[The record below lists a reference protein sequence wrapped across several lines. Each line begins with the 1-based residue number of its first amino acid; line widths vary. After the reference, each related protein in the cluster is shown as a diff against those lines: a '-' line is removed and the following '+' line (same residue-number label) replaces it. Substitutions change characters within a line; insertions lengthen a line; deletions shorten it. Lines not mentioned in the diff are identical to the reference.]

1 MIKNFTFFLLFL
13 FITIQSFATDYYWVG
28 GSGNWNDYNGHWALT
43 SGGTPGNAGGVNV
56 VPSPFDNVFFD
67 ANSGFTP
74 TSNTVTINVPTIF
87 CRNMDWTGATNSPNF
102 ISTQGVNSTWNVYG
116 SITFIPNMDFFF
128 DGTIHFLATNQ
139 YHSITS
145 ATQHF
150 DGHLLFD
157 GLGNNWSLQDSFS
170 VNIVELLEGDFFSN
184 GNAIRVDTFQAET
197 ISMTIDTLHLANSNI
212 YLYDNGSRFTI
223 NATNSNPIP
232 NAQALLNT
240 NLDNTNFYY
249 NYDFQLDKGRIL
261 YLNLIDNTNI
271 NSVHFYQP
279 AQATIPQTG
288 VALDTILGNNQV
300 HIQTVHFH
308 NKSVLKYTNSMNS
321 TTELITIDSVL
332 TYNNATFSGSFNDY
346 ISDCN
351 CDYVVLE
358 KGNSGV
364 FTGDYGTVHF
374 KQNGEMANGFFD
386 DVIIEGNALIKS
398 NVSESPDFNGTIIS
412 NAHLFQDGR
421 ILKEAPNHPIQF
433 DTLKLT
439 EEHIYYFND
448 TITFTQNGW
457 LDAVGTC
464 HKPIMFKG
472 NKYDAPFIFDAACDT
487 IRCEHTILENGRGAG
502 VADFLAIA
510 GQDKEGNV
518 NWNFFPPTPRTLYW
532 VGGDGVWDDSQHW
545 SLSSGG
551 AGGECIP
558 TIYDDVFFNNSSGF
572 QNGDSVHINIPRAF
586 CKSMDWSNVSNS
598 PVFHIPTGNDLYIH
612 GSLNFVPNME
622 IYTPGV
628 VWFSATT
635 GGNTIT
641 TAHHHFENEVKL
653 QGKGGDWSLQDS
665 MSVFTFIL
673 KEGDFYSNQNSIRSG
688 FFYADGSPT
697 TLDTLDLYHSNIYPY
712 LNGSIFKIYAD
723 YNSSKNRLKTN
734 LNATNFYFV
743 NANSNVRT
751 LDLRLADTAYIG
763 EVMFSGGGV
772 GIYDYIEGNGKVY
785 INLADFNYPARVQHS
800 ELPTTTDLIHIDTT
814 LVHSLGMSEVQS
826 CDCNYTEIDGDG
838 YVHSGLYNKVIIHK
852 EGKIFNGHFNFV
864 SIGEEAEV
872 YTEIPKNVLVNSSDF
887 NGRQDDFQGTFIGYA
902 DLKDDG
908 FLQQEVLAYPL
919 QFDTLKLNPGKLYE
933 VRDTINFTQNGW
945 LDAVG
950 LCDQYI
956 TIKSQDANIPYF
968 INALCDTINVNY
980 TILEDSEGIGNAD
993 FIADNTID
1001 NGGLVNW
1008 IINPPQPRTLY
1019 WVGGNG
1025 NWSDPQHWSLTSGGT
1040 PGECMPTLEDD
1051 VFIDA
1056 NAGFAPNDS
1065 VIIDIELSY
1074 CKNIDWTGAPNNP
1087 IFMTYRNDAT
1097 YFVNGSLTAINNM
1110 NFAYNND
1117 MEFVSDT
1124 FGNTITTA
1132 NQHFQCKIRF
1142 NGDGNWT
1149 LLDSMTATIID
1160 LDEGSL
1166 FSNNQSITLDKF
1178 TANPTGGSQTLD
1190 TLDFTNSNIYVYTG
1204 GGKINIF
1211 ADTLLNTKNYLH
1223 TKLDN
1228 SNFYYTSLSNVG
1240 GRQLTLVLSDSAFI
1254 NKVIFSGTNQ
1264 ATAIDVVGL
1273 NSLVEMNLLE
1283 LHRTA
1288 FVGFTNNTPST
1299 VDLFRIDSVRSF
1311 NTSTTG
1317 FNLNLN
1323 YCDCDDVFVARN
1335 GKVAAGRYNT
1345 VLVNGENTIE
1355 DGEFGIV
1362 TLNGDATIKTGG
1374 VAPNPSNLF
1383 PETTFGTLSL
1393 NEDALIYGEGGGTDP
1408 LLVDTIRLIPG
1419 KEYKWKNTMTI
1430 TANGW
1435 LDAIGTGSL
1444 PIIMRSTQA
1453 GVQGTIK
1460 SLTDSICINYIFMS
1474 DLDTAGTAV
1483 FHAGKISV
1491 DIINNDGWV
1500 FEDCCSSFGLSEL
1513 FATHDTTICVGDS
1526 VDLQVYYGQCT
1537 GCTFQWSDGDTSEIR
1552 TVSPTM
1558 TTTYTV
1564 TAIRPEGCSSID
1576 TFRVNIVPAPI
1587 INLQADTTVSD
1598 TSQALLLT
1606 HSPTGGTWSGTG
1618 VNSSGVF
1625 DPMLTGHGVYPLTY
1639 TVSNGLCDATDS
1651 VTLTVTLDGCVFDT
1665 LHLTNFN
1672 GYDVSCHGGNDGSAQ
1687 ITALQGVAP
1696 FTYLWSNGNTDS
1708 VATNL
1713 SAGTYGITA
1722 TDANGCSNILS
1733 ITITEPPILTASANI
1748 LSAISFPGL
1757 NDGSATVTPSGGT
1770 SPYTYLWSNNATTP
1784 TINDLFAG
1792 TYTVTITDAN
1802 GCTTTA
1808 SVTLSDPTIFLS
1820 QIQINSNYNGFNV
1833 SCFGANDG
1841 SATVSVAN
1849 GTTPYTFLWNNGE
1862 TTQTAT
1868 NLPAGWAV
1876 VTITDA
1882 NNQVLVDSVNLTEP
1896 TPLVASANIVSPISC
1911 FGITDGS
1918 LSANAA
1924 GGVPTYS
1931 YLWNNNSTTS
1941 TLNNLPQGTYEVT
1954 ITDANNCTDS
1964 ASVTLTEPT
1973 PLTVS
1978 ITQDSIYNGFGVRCF
1993 NGNDG
1998 HVTAFANGGI
2008 PNYAYT
2014 WNNTQTTAFANNLS
2028 AGLQIVTVT
2037 DANNCTVSDT
2047 IILNQPTEITATTT
2061 VTTDY
2066 NGFNIS
2072 CFGGNDAAANTTVS
2086 GGVPTYAYL
2095 WNNAQNLASAN
2106 NLSAGFAIVTITDL
2120 NNCTL
2125 IDSTIITE
2133 PTALN
2138 IGTLV
2143 TSNYNG
2149 QDISCFGANDG
2160 SVAATLSGG
2169 VFGYNF
2175 QWNTNQT
2182 DSSLMNL
2189 TAGTYYVTATDA
2201 NNCSTNDSI
2210 TLTEPL
2216 ALANTLTTASTSCD
2230 GSQNITATTTGGT
2243 GNYAYNWNNGN
2254 TTNLNPNLFG
2264 GTYSVT
2270 ISDVNNCTLFD
2281 SITITTL
2288 DTLSVNLGNDT
2299 ILCLGESL
2307 TLNATQA
2314 DITSYVWQ
2322 DNSTNPTFTVS
2333 ENGNYY
2339 VEITNINGCTAS
2351 DSILVTYSVIELLQ
2365 PLPTDTTICENTTFE
2380 IDATATDGV
2389 SYQWQDG
2396 TTTPNYTVYNEGIY
2410 TVTVTNIYN
2419 CTSDFS
2425 TNVSVQ
2431 LPPQVAAQLPTDT
2444 IMCNNNPITL
2454 NAQATYATDY
2464 FWEGESAFYQQNP
2477 QFDSTFLVTYPGTY
2491 SVEIT
2496 NYCGGFT
2503 QYVEVTEEDCGCY
2516 PYVPNA
2522 FTPNNDG
2529 TNDEFEVYSNCP
2541 LDNFHLEIY
2550 DRYGG
2555 RVFISNDRNDKWDGT
2570 IRGKMANPGVYVWVL
2585 QFTAMNE
2592 QGEMEN
2598 RQMSGDVTVVR

>member
-1 MIKNFTFFLLFL
+1 MNKIIVLLILFL
-13 FITIQSFATDYYWVG
+13 FSVNQLSAVDYYWVG
-28 GSGNWNDYNGHWALT
+28 GSGNWNDYNSHWALS
-43 SGGTPGNAGGVNV
+43 SGGTPGNAGGVSV

-87 CRNMDWTGATNSPNF
+87 CRNMDWTGALNNPSF
-102 ISTQGVNSTWNVYG
+102 VSTQGMNGTWNVYG

-128 DGTIHFLATNQ
+128 DGKIHFLANNE
-139 YHSITS
+139 YHTITS

-150 DGHLLFD
+150 DGELWFD
-157 GLGNNWSLQDSFS
+157 GLGGNWAIQDSMS
-170 VNIVELLEGDFFSN
+170 VNFIELLEGDFFSN
-184 GNAIRVDTFQAET
+184 GNAIRVDTFLAET
-197 ISMTIDTLHLANSNI
+197 TSMTVDTLHLANSNI
-212 YLYDNGSRFTI
+212 YLYDNGSRFII
-223 NATNSNPIP
+223 NANNTNP
-232 NAQALLNT
+232 NSPTLLNT

-249 NYDFQLDKGRIL
+249 NYDFQLSENRTL
-261 YLNLIDNTNI
+261 YLNLLDSTTINAVYFHQPSQAAIPQIGGMIDSLLANEMVNI
-271 NSVHFYQP
+271 QEVHFYN
-279 AQATIPQTG
+279 TSH
-288 VALDTILGNNQV
+288 LG
-300 HIQTVHFH
+300 HTKIA
-308 NKSVLKYTNSMNS
+308 NS
-321 TTELITIDSVL
+321 TTELIRINNIFA
-332 TYNNATFSGSFNDY
+332 YNLANYITLDF
-346 ISDCN
+346 ISDCS
-351 CDYVVLE
+351 CQYVLLE
-358 KGNSGV
+358 KNNSKV
-364 FTGDYGTVHF
+364 VTGDYGTVHF
-374 KQNGEMANGFFD
+374 KANGELANGFFD
-386 DVIIEGNALIKS
+386 EVIIEGNAFIT
-398 NVSESPDFNGTIIS
+398 SETLSPNYEGTFIG
-412 NAHLFQDGR
+412 NAHLFQDGK
-421 ILKEAPNHPIQF
+421 ILKKDLNHPLQF

-439 EEHIYYFND
+439 EEHIYFFSD
-448 TITFTQNGW
+448 TISFTQNGW

-464 HKPIMFKG
+464 YKPIMFKS
-472 NKYDAPFIFDAACDT
+472 NNYDAPFIFNAACDT
-487 IRCEHTILENGRGAG
+487 IRCEHTILENGRGTG

-510 GQDKEGNV
+510 GQDKEGNS
-518 NWNFFPPTPRTLYW
+518 NWNFFPPTPRTLFW
-532 VGGDGVWDDSQHW
+532 VGGDGDWDDSQHW
-545 SLSSGG
+545 SLTSGG
-551 AGGECIP
+551 TGGECLP

-586 CKSMDWSNVSNS
+586 CKSMDWSNVSNT

-612 GSLNFVPNME
+612 GSLTFVPDME
-622 IYTPGV
+622 TYTPGV

-641 TAHHHFENEVKL
+641 TAHHHFDNEVKL

-665 MSVFTFIL
+665 MSVYTFIL
-673 KEGDFYSNQNSIRSG
+673 KEGDFYSNQNSIRPG
-688 FFYADGSPT
+688 FFYADASPT

-712 LNGSIFKIYAD
+712 LNGSEFKIYA
-723 YNSSKNRLKTN
+723 NKIGFQNRLTTD
-734 LNATNFYFV
+734 LNATNFYFYDP
-743 NANSNVRT
+743 SSSIRI

-763 EVMFSGGGV
+763 EVIFSGGGA
-772 GIYDYIEGNGKVY
+772 GQFDYIKGNGEVY
-785 INLADFNYPARVQHS
+785 INLVEAYFPCHVQHS
-800 ELPTTTDLIHIDTT
+800 EFATTTDLIHIDTT
-814 LVHSLGMSEVQS
+814 LVHSLGVSTVRS
-826 CDCNYTEIDGDG
+826 CECNYTEIDGEG
-838 YVHSGLYNKVIIHK
+838 HVHSGLYNKVIIHE
-852 EGKIFNGHFNFV
+852 EGKIFNGYFNYIY
-864 SIGEEAEV
+864 IGKEAEV
-872 YTEIPKNVLVNSSDF
+872 YTNTPQPTILLPNSNS
-887 NGRQDDFQGTFIGYA
+887 GSGADDFQGTFIGYA
-902 DLKDDG
+902 TLEDDG
-908 FLQQEVLAYPL
+908 FLQQEVLVYPL
-919 QFDTLKLNPGKLYE
+919 QFDTLKLHPGKLYE
-933 VRDTINFTQNGW
+933 VRDTMNFTQNGW

-950 LCDQYI
+950 LCDKYI

-1001 NGGLVNW
+1001 NGGLTNW
-1008 IINPPQPRTLY
+1008 VINPPQPRTLY

-1074 CKNIDWTGAPNNP
+1074 CKSIDWTGAPNNP

-1097 YFVNGSLTAINNM
+1097 YFVNGSLTCINNM

-1124 FGNTITTA
+1124 FGNTITST
-1132 NQHFQCKIRF
+1132 NQYFQCEITF

-1149 LLDSMTATIID
+1149 LLDSMTATIVD

-1166 FSNNQSITLDKF
+1166 FSNAQSITLDKF
-1178 TANPTGGSQTLD
+1178 TANPVGGSQTLD

-1204 GGKINIF
+1204 GGRVNIF
-1211 ADTLLNTKNYLH
+1211 GDTLLSIKNYLH
-1223 TKLDN
+1223 TKLDDA
-1228 SNFYYTSLSNVG
+1228 NFYYTSLSNIG

-1254 NKVIFSGTNQ
+1254 NEVIFSGTNQ

-1273 NSLVEMNLLE
+1273 NSYVEMNLLE

-1299 VDLFRIDSVRSF
+1299 TDLFRIDSVRSF

-1323 YCDCDDVFVARN
+1323 YCNCDDIFVTRN
-1335 GKVAAGRYNT
+1335 GKITGGRSNT
-1345 VLVNGENTIE
+1345 ILINEASRIE

-1362 TLNGDATIKTGG
+1362 TLNGPATVRTGG
-1374 VAPNPSNLF
+1374 VAPNPSNIF
-1383 PETTFGTLSL
+1383 PNTTFGTLSL
-1393 NEDALIYGEGGGTDP
+1393 NEDAIIYGENSGTNP

-1419 KEYKWKNTMTI
+1419 KEYKWKDVMTI

-1491 DIINNDGWV
+1491 DIVNNDGWI

-1513 FATHDTTICVGDS
+1513 FAVHDTTICVGDS
-1526 VDLQVYYGQCT
+1526 VDLQVYYGQCN

-1552 TVSPTM
+1552 TVSPPI

-1576 TFRVNIVPAPI
+1576 TFRINIVPVPI
-1587 INLQADTTVSD
+1587 INLQNDTTISD

-1618 VNSSGVF
+1618 VNNSGVF

-1651 VTLTVTLDGCVFDT
+1651 VTLTVTLDGCLFDT

-1672 GYDVSCHGGNDGSAQ
+1672 GYDVSCNGANDGSAQ
-1687 ITALQGVAP
+1687 ITALQGTAP

-1713 SAGTYGITA
+1713 SAGTYSITA

-1733 ITITEPPILTASANI
+1733 ITITEPTLLTASANI

-1757 NDGSATVTPSGGT
+1757 NDGNVTVTPSGGT
-1770 SPYTYLWSNNATTP
+1770 SPYTYLWSNNATTQ
-1784 TINDLFAG
+1784 TINNLFAG

-1802 GCTTTA
+1802 GCQITT
-1808 SVTLSDPTIFLS
+1808 SVTLTDPTIFLS

-1841 SATVSVAN
+1841 NATVQVAN

-1882 NNQVLVDSVNLTEP
+1882 NNQTLIDSINLTEP
-1896 TPLVASANIVSPISC
+1896 TPLVASANIVAAISC
-1911 FGITDGS
+1911 FGMTDGS

-1931 YLWNNNSTTS
+1931 YLWNNTS
-1941 TLNNLPQGTYEVT
+1941 NNVTLNNLPQGTYEVT
-1954 ITDANNCTDS
+1954 ITDANNCIDS

-1973 PLTVS
+1973 QLTVS

-1998 HVTAFANGGI
+1998 HVTAFVNGGT
-2008 PNYAYT
+2008 PNYAYV
-2014 WNNTQTTAFANNLS
+2014 WNNSQTTAFANNLS
-2028 AGLQIVTVT
+2028 AGMQIVTVT

-2047 IILNQPTEITATTT
+2047 IILNQPTAISATTT

-2072 CFGGNDAAANTTVS
+2072 CFGGNDAAANTTVF
-2086 GGVPTYAYL
+2086 GGVSTYSYV
-2095 WNNAQNLASAN
+2095 WNNAQTLASAN
-2106 NLSAGFAIVTITDL
+2106 NLSAGLAIVTITDL

-2125 IDSTIITE
+2125 IDSTMITE

-2138 IGTLV
+2138 ISTLV

-2149 QDISCFGANDG
+2149 QDISCFGADDG

-2182 DSSLMNL
+2182 DSTLTSLV
-2189 TAGTYYVTATDA
+2189 AGTYYVTATDA
-2201 NNCSTNDSI
+2201 NNCTTNDSI
-2210 TLTEPL
+2210 TLTEPS
-2216 ALANTLTTASTSCD
+2216 ALANTLTTASTSCN

-2254 TTNLNPNLFG
+2254 INNVNPNLFG

-2270 ISDVNNCTLFD
+2270 ISDINNCTIFD

-2307 TLNATQA
+2307 ILNATQA
-2314 DITSYVWQ
+2314 DITNYVWQ

-2365 PLPTDTTICENTTFE
+2365 PLPIDTTICENTTFE
-2380 IDATATDGV
+2380 IDATATDGI

-2396 TTTPNYTVYNEGIY
+2396 TTTPNYTVYDEGFY

-2419 CTSDFS
+2419 CTADFS
-2425 TNVSVQ
+2425 TNISVQ

-2464 FWEGESAFYQQNP
+2464 FWEGESAFYQQNS
-2477 QFDSTFLVTYPGTY
+2477 QFDSTFLVTYPGIY

-2529 TNDEFEVYSNCP
+2529 NNDEFDVYANCP

-2555 RVFISNDRNDKWDGT
+2555 RIFISKDRNDKWDGT

-2592 QGEMEN
+2592 QGKMEN